1 MKPHTS
7 LSVWTI
13 FAAVL
18 AFGITSA
25 SAQQVLLPS
34 APSAWTASL
43 ETIASTEDTSNGSS
57 TATNNN
63 PDTATGSCNLFVTS
77 SGHRALT
84 RCSLTNFTPTTFS
97 FFTHRF
103 GLENQ
108 LLASVD
114 TIDGDSA
121 ASVILEMPPASFVD
135 ALLTGDARLDLQDAA
150 GSLMRGTFSEIETT
164 ITTFTLDGAQVIPP
178 SDSLATGQCNVLV
191 AKIPALVGIDCSLS
205 TATADTITLNAGT
218 RGNTGNTLE
227 TFTIPVGDRHPTAWV
242 PANSVLIQTTNSPA
256 PYYLNV
262 GTGTDAIR
270 GQADGCRRN
279 KYTLCLQDR
288 FVITSEGDLGFDDK
302 TRGSGEAE
310 PISLQLGLLR
320 LRGTNKSGLQ
330 INTLS
335 GVTAYIKNSC
345 AALQTFTV
353 QLTLNAGPT
362 NVTVRDTQTNLSRI
376 FALDT
381 NTQSVVDRTTFLC
394 E

>member
-7 LSVWTI
+7 LSVWTV
-13 FAAVL
+13 FVAVL

-34 APSAWTASL
+34 APSAWTASM
-43 ETIASTEDTSNGSS
+43 ETVASTEDTSNGSS
-57 TATNNN
+57 TATDNN
-63 PDTATGSCNLFVTS
+63 PDTATGSCNLFVTR

-84 RCSLTNFTPTTFS
+84 RCSLANFTPTTFS
-97 FFTHRF
+97 FSTNRF

-108 LLASVD
+108 LLASID
-114 TIDGDSA
+114 TIEGDSA
-121 ASVILEMPPASFVD
+121 TSVILEMPPASFVD

-150 GSLMRGTFSEIETT
+150 GSLMRGTFSEAETT
-164 ITTFTLDGAQVIPP
+164 LTTLTLDGAQVIPP

-205 TATADTITLNAGT
+205 TATADTITLNAGS
-218 RGNTGNTLE
+218 RGKTGNTLE

-320 LRGTNKSGLQ
+320 LRGTNKSGIQ

-353 QLTLNAGPT
+353 QLTLNANAT
-362 NVTVRDTQTNLSRI
+362 NVTVRDTRTNLSRI

-381 NTQSVVDRTTFLC
+381 NTETVIDRTTFLC